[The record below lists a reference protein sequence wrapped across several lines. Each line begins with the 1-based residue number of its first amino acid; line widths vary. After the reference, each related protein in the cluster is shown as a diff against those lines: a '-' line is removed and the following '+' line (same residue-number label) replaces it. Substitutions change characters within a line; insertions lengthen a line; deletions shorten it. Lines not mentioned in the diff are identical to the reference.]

1 MADALADDHDMR
13 PIRRIL
19 VAINN
24 PGAMALPAV
33 AKAARI
39 AKACDAHVELFH
51 AIQAYER
58 ALQDLHETQRS
69 QYLQRLERIAARL
82 RLHGI
87 KVSTAV
93 EYDCPAYEAIVRRAI
108 STQADL
114 IVARRHNE
122 GRMLPGLLRLTDWEL
137 LRSSPVPVLLVK
149 RSGPYRHPSV
159 LAAVDPCH
167 AHAKP
172 TQLDQ
177 EILSAG
183 SQIAAALR
191 GKLHAVH
198 AYAPVVV
205 GSAATSISASAA
217 ARLDRIAASDA
228 RTEFDALLA
237 GTSIPQTRRYLVGAL
252 PAVAVDGIARRT
264 RAAIVVMGALSRS
277 GLQRLF
283 IGNTAE
289 RVLDQLPCDVLV
301 VKPAEFVSQVPRE
314 CNDPRLS
321 GRAR

>member
-1 MADALADDHDMR
+1 MR

-19 VAINN
+19 VAVKN
-24 PGAMALPAV
+24 PGATALPAV

-39 AKACDAHVELFH
+39 AKACDAHLELFH
-51 AIQAYER
+51 AMKVAVHADTPAAYEE

-69 QYLQRLERIAARL
+69 QYLQRLGRIAARL

-87 KVSTAV
+87 EVSTSV
-93 EYDCPAYEAIVRRAI
+93 EYDYPAYEAIVRRAV

-122 GRMLPGLLRLTDWEL
+122 GRGMPGLLRLTDWEL
-137 LRSSPVPVLLVK
+137 LRTSPVPVFLVK
-149 RSGPYRHPSV
+149 RSGPYRHPDV

-172 TQLDQ
+172 TQLDR
-177 EILSAG
+177 EILSGGA
-183 SQIAAALR
+183 QIATALR

-198 AYAPVVV
+198 AYTPIVT
-205 GSAATSISASAA
+205 GTAATSISASVA
-217 ARLDRIAASDA
+217 ARLDRLAAA
-228 RTEFDALLA
+228 NAKAEFGELLE
-237 GTSIPQTRRYLVGAL
+237 GSVIPQTRRYLVGNL
-252 PAVAVDGIARRT
+252 PVVAISEIARRT
-264 RAAIVVMGALSRS
+264 RAGIVVMGALSRS

-289 RVLDQLPCDVLV
+289 RVLDQLACDILII
-301 VKPAEFVSQVPRE
+301 KPADFVSPVPE
-314 CNDPRLS
+314 TCNGPRLVA
-321 GRAR
+321 RAR